1 MAGAHT
7 VALQPPNDPRNG
19 GKVTPCA
26 NLLLPGM
33 LVVPPTWFGASS
45 SCSMDVE

>member
-7 VALQPPNDPRNG
+7 VALQPQNDPRNG
-19 GKVTPCA
+19 EKVTPCA

-33 LVVPPTWFGASS
+33 LVVPPAWFRASS
-45 SCSMDVE
+45 SRSTDVE